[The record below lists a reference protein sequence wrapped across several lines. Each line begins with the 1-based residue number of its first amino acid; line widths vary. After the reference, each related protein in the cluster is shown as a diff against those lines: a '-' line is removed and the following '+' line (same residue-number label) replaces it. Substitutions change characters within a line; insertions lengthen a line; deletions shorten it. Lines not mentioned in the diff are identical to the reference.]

1 MSEQEFDLYLRLMS
15 RLLRLSKEQ
24 EAAIADELR
33 DHMEERFTE
42 LLRAGLT
49 REQAIERA
57 LGEFGDAA
65 GLAREFSSLAW
76 QKRRRFWTRVSL
88 ASAVTAAGVAIGLM
102 SVWPRPALVPLIANP
117 LLADNE
123 AGKVEE
129 TPAASSDDA
138 SVPSEASGLVVHSS
152 VKAGLPRELMMPVT
166 VDVVDVTLKE
176 LADFLSQQTSLPIK
190 FDAAV
195 TEDGVNPEEAR
206 TKLITSGPLFEVLD
220 RLFDDG
226 IEGRSL
232 AWTYRD
238 GLIRITTQDDM
249 VGRLFVRSYDA
260 SPLVAQGIPVEAVA
274 GLIPGATS
282 GEWEVSEPGT
292 STINPL
298 GRRLVIKADFR
309 QHRQI
314 AGLLAGLQSILGGKA
329 DVILTD
335 EPESTLQIPEM
346 LRKPA
351 SVEFP
356 DNTLAEVSEWIR
368 QTQSVPI
375 RFHSSVTEAGVNPE
389 EAKISLTLENKP
401 LSVMLGLMLENVA
414 GTALEAVPR
423 LGELSVM
430 TADIADWLYTTGVYR
445 IRAFEEADVTTELI
459 AAIYA
464 TTGPWDRDDPGTG
477 TLQQPHSGVLVIRHT
492 ARVHAEIQRL
502 IAEHQK
508 TLVAVTPEERA
519 ERDRHFEIRLY
530 RLKGESEDDIVQI
543 IQTTVEPESWNSI
556 TPGGEASWTRMVHIN
571 RPSDLIGAGLGG
583 WGGGGGGFGGGGG
596 MGGGFFQIGGAPAT
610 APAATP
616 GGPGVS
622 GAAPTNGPG
631 APSAP
636 LTGGGGMSGGGLGG
650 MGGGMEPKK
659 EAASDPTTVLL
670 VRNTRG
676 VHRKIDALLH
686 SIRRKALL
694 PYDAP
699 SAPSLEPVP
708 EYGTVFKLP
717 GNGG

>member
-15 RLLRLSKEQ
+15 RLLRLSKDQ

-76 QKRRRFWTRVSL
+76 RKRRRFWTRVSL
-88 ASAVTAAGVAIGLM
+88 ASAVTAAGVAIGLV
-102 SVWPRPALVPLIANP
+102 SFWPRPGFVPLIANP
-117 LLADNE
+117 LLADNDAE
-123 AGKVEE
+123 KI
-129 TPAASSDDA
+129 TKPAAESPAEENSA
-138 SVPSEASGLVVHSS
+138 PSEASGLVIHSS
-152 VKAGLPRELMMPVT
+152 AKAGLPRELTMPVSLEL
-166 VDVVDVTLKE
+166 VDVTLKE
-176 LADFLSQQTSLPIK
+176 LTDHLSQTTALPIK

-195 TEDGVNPEEAR
+195 TEAGVNPEEAR

-220 RLFDDG
+220 RLFDDT
-226 IEGRSL
+226 IEGNLLS
-232 AWTYRD
+232 WTYRD
-238 GLIRITTQDDM
+238 GLIHITTEDDM
-249 VGRLFVRSYDA
+249 VGRLFVRSYDV
-260 SPLVAQGIPVEAVA
+260 SPLVAHGIAVEAVA

-282 GEWEVSEPGT
+282 GSWDIEEPGT

-309 QHRQI
+309 QHRKI
-314 AGLLAGLQSILGGKA
+314 AGLLAGLQSIFGSKT

-346 LRKPA
+346 LRKPG
-351 SVEFP
+351 SFEFP
-356 DNTLAEVSEWIR
+356 DNPLAEVGQWILE
-368 QTQSVPI
+368 TQRVPI
-375 RFHSSVTEAGVNPE
+375 RFHSSVVEAGVNPD
-389 EAKISLTLENKP
+389 EARINLTLLNKP
-401 LSVMLGLMLENVA
+401 LSVVLGLMLENVQ
-414 GTALEAVPR
+414 GTELEAVPH

-430 TADIADWLYTTGVYR
+430 TADTAYGLYATGVYR

-464 TTGPWDRDDPGTG
+464 TTGPWDRDEPGTG
-477 TLQQPHSGVLVIRHT
+477 TLQQPHPGVLVIRHT

-583 WGGGGGGFGGGGG
+583 GGFGGG
-596 MGGGFFQIGGAPAT
+596 MGGGFFQIGGAPVVT
-610 APAATP
+610 PP
-616 GGPGVS
+616 GGPGAPA
-622 GAAPTNGPG
+622 AAPTNGPG
-631 APSAP
+631 TSSAP
-636 LTGGGGMSGGGLGG
+636 MTGGGGMGGGG
-650 MGGGMEPKK
+650 MGGVGGAGGMESKK
-659 EAASDPTTVLL
+659 EAAFEPTTVLL
-670 VRNTRG
+670 VRNTHG

-686 SIRRKALL
+686 SIRRKALM
-694 PYDAP
+694 PFDSP
-699 SAPSLEPVP
+699 SAPSLEPIP

-717 GNGG
+717 GSGG

>member
-76 QKRRRFWTRVSL
+76 RKRRRFWTRVSL
-88 ASAVTAAGVAIGLM
+88 ASAVTAAGVAIGLV
-102 SVWPRPALVPLIANP
+102 SFWPRPGFVPLIANP

-123 AGKVEE
+123 AAKVED
-129 TPAASSDDA
+129 TPAASPA
-138 SVPSEASGLVVHSS
+138 EEHPAPSEASGFVIHSS
-152 VKAGLPRELMMPVT
+152 AKAGLPRELTMPVSIEL
-166 VDVVDVTLKE
+166 VDVSLKE
-176 LADFLSQQTSLPIK
+176 LADFLSQQTSLPLK
-190 FDAAV
+190 FDPAV
-195 TEDGVNPEEAR
+195 TDAGLNPDEAR
-206 TKLITSGPLFEVLD
+206 TKLVTSGPLFEVLD
-220 RLFDDG
+220 RLFDDA
-226 IEGRSL
+226 IEGNPLS
-232 AWTYRD
+232 WTYRD
-238 GLIRITTQDDM
+238 GLIHITTEEDM
-249 VGRLFVRSYDA
+249 VERRFVRSYDV
-260 SPLVAQGIPVEAVA
+260 SPLVAHGIPVEAVT

-282 GEWEVSEPGT
+282 HSWDIEEPGT
-292 STINPL
+292 SSINPL
-298 GRRLVIKADFR
+298 GQRLVIKADFR

-314 AGLLAGLQSILGGKA
+314 AGLLAGLQSILGGKT

-346 LRKPA
+346 LRKPG
-351 SVEFP
+351 SFEFP
-356 DNTLAEVSEWIR
+356 DNALAEVGQWILE
-368 QTQSVPI
+368 TQHVPI
-375 RFHSSVTEAGVNPE
+375 RFHSSVVEAGVNPD
-389 EAKISLTLENKP
+389 EAKISLALLNKP
-401 LSVMLGLMLENVA
+401 LSVMLGLMLENVE
-414 GTALEAVPR
+414 GTELEAVPH
-423 LGELSVM
+423 LGQLSVM
-430 TADIADWLYTTGVYR
+430 TADIANELYTTGVYR
-445 IRAFEEADVTTELI
+445 IRAFEEADVTSELI

-464 TTGPWDRDDPGTG
+464 TTGPWDRDEPGTG

-519 ERDRHFEIRLY
+519 ERDHHFEIRLY

-543 IQTTVEPESWNSI
+543 IQTTVEPESWQRIAQN
-556 TPGGEASWTRMVHIN
+556 GEACWTRMVHIN
-571 RPSDLIGAGLGG
+571 RPSDLIGVGL
-583 WGGGGGGFGGGGG
+583 GGGFGGGGG
-596 MGGGFFQIGGAPAT
+596 GGFFQIGHGPGV
-610 APAATP
+610 PLPGTP
-616 GGPGVS
+616 GGP

-631 APSAP
+631 IPSAP
-636 LTGGGGMSGGGLGG
+636 LTGGGGMGG
-650 MGGGMEPKK
+650 MGGGGAESKK
-659 EAASDPTTVLL
+659 EAAPDPTTVLL

-686 SIRRKALL
+686 SIRRKALM
-694 PYDAP
+694 PFDDP
-699 SAPSLEPVP
+699 SPPSLEPIP

-717 GNGG
+717 GSGN